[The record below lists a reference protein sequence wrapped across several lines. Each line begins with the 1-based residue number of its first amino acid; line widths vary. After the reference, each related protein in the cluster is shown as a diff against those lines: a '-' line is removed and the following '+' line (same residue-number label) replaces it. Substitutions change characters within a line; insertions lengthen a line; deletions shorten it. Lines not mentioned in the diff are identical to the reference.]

1 MRDKT
6 GPGNNDSDDEIHS
19 NTSFH
24 DDDPDH
30 DTGDVNAADLNPA
43 IPTSATPTCPTPE
56 ARRRLRRRLMT
67 SSRLQAALNQAGQ
80 LPTHSFIVS

>member
-6 GPGNNDSDDEIHS
+6 GPGNNDYDDEIHS
-19 NTSFH
+19 STSFH
-24 DDDPDH
+24 DDGPDH
-30 DTGDVNAADLNPA
+30 DTGDVNPA

-67 SSRLQAALNQAGQ
+67 SPILQAALNQAGQ
-80 LPTHSFIVS
+80 LPTHRFIVS